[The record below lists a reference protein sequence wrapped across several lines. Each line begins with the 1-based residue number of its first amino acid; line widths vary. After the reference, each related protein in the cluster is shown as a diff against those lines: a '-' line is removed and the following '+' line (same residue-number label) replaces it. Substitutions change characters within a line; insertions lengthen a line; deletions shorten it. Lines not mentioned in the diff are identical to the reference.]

1 MYENWDAG
9 VKRLLNV
16 IKPIPLNVQNLMR
29 SRSLQNTE
37 IRISAINALGEIGPK
52 ATPAKPLMIRA
63 LEDKDWYVRKSAV
76 EALGKIGPEAAPAVP
91 TLIMVF
97 RKEDKDVRVSAEKAL
112 KKLVP

>member
-37 IRISAINALGEIGPK
+37 IRINAINALGEIGPK
-52 ATPAKPLMIRA
+52 
-63 LEDKDWYVRKSAV
+63 
-76 EALGKIGPEAAPAVP
+76 AAPAVP